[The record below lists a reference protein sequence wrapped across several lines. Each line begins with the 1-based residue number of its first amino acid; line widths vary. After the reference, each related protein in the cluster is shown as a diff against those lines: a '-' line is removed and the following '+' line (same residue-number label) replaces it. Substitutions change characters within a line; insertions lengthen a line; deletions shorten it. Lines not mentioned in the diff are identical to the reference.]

1 MRKLRFLFVLLAMV
15 SLVSYGFE
23 EGNILSNEINAEI
36 STNVQVTELTDS
48 MPAEAP
54 LFFENESFSGIFVV
68 MIIFAIIFGIFIVSS
83 DYIVND
89 KFTRDA
95 LAPRSKDLSKTQK
108 TTLFIIGCIIG
119 VMAYYIVRLFISPD
133 RYLLNHSVNDLHFFV
148 IYLIFLSILLL
159 SVAIYAGIY
168 RKSYLNKIG
177 EAYRILRA
185 STIFFMGNAFFL
197 IILDFDNIGWM
208 IFIFASII
216 NLVSHCLKDKREII
230 KPDEK

>member
-23 EGNILSNEINAEI
+23 EGNIPFEEINAEV
-36 STNVQVTELTDS
+36 SANVQVSELTDS

-83 DYIVND
+83 DYMVD
-89 KFTRDA
+89 KFTKDA

-108 TTLFIIGCIIG
+108 TIEFIIGCIIG
-119 VMAYYIVRLFISPD
+119 VMASFIVRLFISPD

-216 NLVSHCLKDKREII
+216 NLVSHWLKDNREII